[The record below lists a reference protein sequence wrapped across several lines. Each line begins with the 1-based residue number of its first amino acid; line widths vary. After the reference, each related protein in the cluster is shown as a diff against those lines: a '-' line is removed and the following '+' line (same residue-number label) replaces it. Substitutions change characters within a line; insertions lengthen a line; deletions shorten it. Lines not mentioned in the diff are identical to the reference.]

1 MKEELI
7 ALDFF
12 CHRCRVEIS
21 FVKRLSEYGLVE
33 LVEEEDNIFIPSY
46 EIGQLERLSRLHYD
60 IGINPE
66 GLDAVHHLLNK
77 IEQLQTRLKKA
88 ELEITYWKQ
97 LAK

>member
-12 CHRCRVEIS
+12 CRHCRVEIS
-21 FVKRLSEYGLVE
+21 FVKRLSEFGLVE
-33 LVEEEDNIFIPSY
+33 LVEEEDNFFIPSY
-46 EIGQLERLSRLHYD
+46 EIGHLERLSRLHYD
-60 IGINPE
+60 IGINTE
-66 GLDAVHHLLNK
+66 GLEAIQHLLDK

-88 ELEITYWKQ
+88 ELEIMYWQQ